1 VAVSSKNDGHGLFER
16 LAEYLGVNIADPPK
30 VLYLSS
36 KQEKFRFESE

>member
-1 VAVSSKNDGHGLFER
+1 VSSKNDGHGLFER
-16 LAEYLGVNIADPPK
+16 LAEYLGVDISETPK